1 MQNIKHNKNNWK
13 KKTFVI
19 LIIFLSNKN
28 RKKR

>member
-13 KKTFVI
+13 KKTSVI